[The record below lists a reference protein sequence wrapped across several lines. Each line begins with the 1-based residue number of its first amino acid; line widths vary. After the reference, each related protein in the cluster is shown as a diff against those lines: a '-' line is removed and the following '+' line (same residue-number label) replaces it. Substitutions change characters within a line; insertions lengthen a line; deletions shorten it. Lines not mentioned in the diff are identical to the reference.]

1 MTIED
6 KAYLQALYD
15 GGKNGPKAR
24 CFRKISCL
32 EKRKNELALQE
43 THSWNNTSQVD
54 FLDSNSNSYNEGSLA
69 YLQIHKQAADWLET
83 QL

>member
-15 GGKNGPKAR
+15 GGKNGENER
-24 CFRKISCL
+24 YFRKLSCL

-43 THSWNNTSQVD
+43 THCWNDTS
-54 FLDSNSNSYNEGSLA
+54 
-69 YLQIHKQAADWLET
+69 
-83 QL
+83 

>member
-43 THSWNNTSQVD
+43 THSWNNTS
-54 FLDSNSNSYNEGSLA
+54 
-69 YLQIHKQAADWLET
+69 
-83 QL
+83 